1 MKKVCTYLIII
12 ILISNI
18 IVYSSTSRSFAT
30 DNNQNQNTVEDTESQ
45 SNTDANTN
53 TNTTGTTLTDKQEY
67 LKQKIDESNLV
78 LEYVQSELSTALIQV
93 QKLNTNI
100 ETYQSQIE
108 ELDTKI
114 NDTQQELNQNRE
126 KLEDLEKSYNE
137 NYELLGQRIVAL
149 YEAGD
154 TSYLDVLLQSNSI
167 VEFISNYFLITQLAE
182 YDSNLLDKIESE
194 KNTVEL
200 TKKVLEEKEES
211 MKQLKAKKQ
220 QTALVLENTKTMQEV
235 YMAQLTDEEK
245 KVQQEIEKYSNE
257 QRQVEAQIQAA
268 LQTSTRYSYQYTG
281 GQFIW
286 PIAKEGTHVTSPF
299 GNREHPIQGVVK
311 LHSGLDIGGAGY
323 GAPVVAAADGVVT
336 YAGWMSGYGNCV
348 MIKHSDSLVTLY
360 GHGQTILT
368 TVGKQVKQ
376 GDLIMEVGSTGNST
390 GPHLHFEVRLNGTAV
405 DPTTYLSGTNN
416 NQQSNTNT
424 TDNQQ
429 QNTVDN

>member
-18 IVYSSTSRSFAT
+18 IVYASTSRSFAT

-53 TNTTGTTLTDKQEY
+53 TNTTGTTLTHKQEY

-211 MKQLKAKKQ
+211 MKQLKVKKQ

>member
-18 IVYSSTSRSFAT
+18 IVYASTSRSFAT

-416 NQQSNTNT
+416 NQQSNANT

>member
-18 IVYSSTSRSFAT
+18 IVYASTSRSFAT